1 MVLDEQNQPE
11 GVSSTSF
18 GSSTVLDEQNRPEG
32 VSSTVSGSSTG
43 SSCTN
48 ESLGSSQIPQHKKNS
63 PESSWPE
70 SHHRVNCRERESKGQ
85 RGIGENGR
93 IRK

>member
-1 MVLDEQNQPE
+1 VSSTSSGSSTVLGEQNQPE
-11 GVSSTSF
+11 GVSLTAF
-18 GSSTVLDEQNRPEG
+18 
-32 VSSTVSGSSTG
+32 GSSTG
-43 SSCTN
+43 SGYTD

-70 SHHRVNCRERESKGQ
+70 SHHRVNQRERESKGQ
-85 RGIGENGR
+85 RGIRENCR